1 MTTTETRNAA
11 VAFMEAIA
19 ADDSHGYDQGSRWG
33 PDYDCSALVIAAWKK
48 AGVPLTCTYTGNMK
62 PDMLTHGF
70 KDVTNQIDLK
80 TGSGLKKGDVLLHE
94 TRHTAMYIG
103 GGMIVHAAGNEY
115 GGATGGKS
123 GDQTGREI
131 CVTGYFN
138 FPWQCVLR
146 YAGKAGETGGSLT
159 GVSTGF
165 GMTEESAG
173 SNTYVVK
180 DGDSFW
186 AIAKRELGDGGRCV
200 ELAEYNGLT
209 VNAVIHPGQVL
220 YLPGKGG
227 ETAGGAS
234 PAPADTPESVS
245 VALPVLRK
253 GGAGAAVK
261 ALQTLLLNA
270 GIDVGSCGVDG
281 DFGEDTWVAVCD
293 LQRRMNTAPTGEVKA
308 AEWKALITE
317 GSK

>member
-1 MTTTETRNAA
+1 MTTTETRNTACA
-11 VAFMEAIA
+11 WMEAMA

-33 PDYDCSALVIAAWKK
+33 PDYDCSSLVISAWKR
-48 AGVPLTCTYTGNMK
+48 AGVPLTCTYTGNMRG
-62 PDMLTHGF
+62 DMLTHGF
-70 KDVTNQIDLK
+70 KDVTKEVNLAN
-80 TGSGLKKGDVLLHE
+80 GSGLKKGDVLLHE
-94 TRHTAMYIG
+94 THHTAMYIG
-103 GGMIVHAAGNEY
+103 GGKLIHAAGNEY
-115 GGATGGKS
+115 GKATGGRT

-146 YAGKAGETGGSLT
+146 YEGTPHQSPAATASPQGEAFYT
-159 GVSTGF
+159 
-165 GMTEESAG
+165 
-173 SNTYVVK
+173 VK

-186 AIAKRELGDGGRCV
+186 AIAERELGDGSRCV

-209 VNAVIHPGQVL
+209 VKSVIHPGQVL
-220 YLPGKGG
+220 KLPGKGAEG
-227 ETAGGAS
+227 PEDPSA
-234 PAPADTPESVS
+234 APQDDKQDTPEGESVT
-245 VALPVLRK
+245 VTLPALKR
-253 GGAGAAVK
+253 GDTGAAVR

-281 DFGEDTWVAVCD
+281 EYGENTWVAVCD
-293 LQRRMNTAPTGEVKA
+293 LQRRMNVPADGEVKA

>member
-1 MTTTETRNAA
+1 MTTTETRNTACA
-11 VAFMEAIA
+11 WMEAMA

-33 PDYDCSALVIAAWKK
+33 PDYDCSSLVISAWKK

-62 PDMLTHGF
+62 ADMLSHGF
-70 KDVTNQIDLK
+70 KDVTKEVNLA
-80 TGSGLKKGDVLLHE
+80 TGSGLKKADVLLHE
-94 TRHTAMYIG
+94 THHTAMYIG
-103 GGMIVHAAGNEY
+103 GGKLVHAAGNEY
-115 GGATGGKS
+115 GKATGGRT

-146 YAGKAGETGGSLT
+146 YEGKGAESGPTGASAPT
-159 GVSTGF
+159 G
-165 GMTEESAG
+165 AD
-173 SNTYVVK
+173 TYVVRA
-180 DGDSFW
+180 GDSFW
-186 AIAKRELGDGGRCV
+186 AIAERELGDGSRYA

-220 YLPGKGG
+220 KLPGKSGAESG
-227 ETAGGAS
+227 PTGAS
-234 PAPADTPESVS
+234 PPTGAQETESVS

-253 GGAGAAVK
+253 GAAGAAVR

-281 DFGEDTWVAVCD
+281 EYGENTWVAVCD
-293 LQRRMNTAPTGEVKA
+293 LQRRMNVPADGEVKA